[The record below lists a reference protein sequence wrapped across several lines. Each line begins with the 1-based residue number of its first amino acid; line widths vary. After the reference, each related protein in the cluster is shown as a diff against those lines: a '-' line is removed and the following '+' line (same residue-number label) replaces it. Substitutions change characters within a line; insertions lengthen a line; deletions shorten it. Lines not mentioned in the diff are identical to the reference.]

1 MNQKNMNKALRQLR
15 SLEHGDGGSFGHT
28 LYLPYLFIMVVFGL
42 TVAMVGV
49 WRVGTVAANERG
61 AYVASVTLDTSTG
74 SGVTLGLFPDLTSSA
89 SASGVDADVAS
100 GSRTV
105 VMSTQADENV
115 DLPFFGSMQRSVIAQ
130 SQKRFER
137 FYAGPADCAG
147 GVCEE

>member
-1 MNQKNMNKALRQLR
+1 MNKKVMNNVLRQLR
-15 SLEHGDGGSFGHT
+15 SLEQGDGSSFGHT
-28 LYLPYLFIMVVFGL
+28 LYLPYLFLLVVFGL
-42 TVAMVGV
+42 TLSMIGV

-61 AYVASVTLDTSTG
+61 AYVASVTLDTTTG
-74 SGVTLGLFPDLTSSA
+74 LGTTLGLFPDMTSSA
-89 SASGVDADVAS
+89 STSGVTVEDAS

-105 VMSTQADENV
+105 VISSQADENV
-115 DLPFFGSMQRSVIAQ
+115 DLPFFGTMQRSVIAQ

>member
-1 MNQKNMNKALRQLR
+1 MNTKVMNNALRQLR
-15 SLEHGDGGSFGHT
+15 SLERGDGGSFGHT
-28 LYLPYLFIMVVFGL
+28 LYLPYLFLLVVFGL
-42 TVAMVGV
+42 TLSMVGV

-61 AYVASVTLDTSTG
+61 AYVASVTMDTSTG
-74 SGVTLGLFPDLTSSA
+74 SGTTLGLFPDLTSSA
-89 SASGVDADVAS
+89 NASGVNVDDATS
-100 GSRTV
+100 SRTV

-137 FYAGPADCAG
+137 FYAGPAECAG

>member
-1 MNQKNMNKALRQLR
+1 MKQKDLNKALRQLR
-15 SLEHGDGGSFGHT
+15 SLEQGDGGSFGHT
-28 LYLPYLFIMVVFGL
+28 LYLPYLFLLVVFGL
-42 TVAMVGV
+42 TVAMVGF

-61 AYVASVTLDTSTG
+61 AYVASVTLDTSAG
-74 SGVTLGLFPDLTSSA
+74 SAETLGLFPDLTSSA
-89 SASGVDADVAS
+89 STGGVDADSAE
-100 GSRTV
+100 GSRSV

-115 DLPFFGSMQRSVIAQ
+115 DLPFFGTIIAQ